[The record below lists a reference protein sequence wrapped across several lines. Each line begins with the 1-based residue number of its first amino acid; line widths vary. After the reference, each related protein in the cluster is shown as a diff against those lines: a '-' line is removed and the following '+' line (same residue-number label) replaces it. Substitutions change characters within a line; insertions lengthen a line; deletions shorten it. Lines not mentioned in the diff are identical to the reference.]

1 MRADYRSRER
11 ETFQAMAEKTVRE
24 VLEKHTDEWLSIS
37 GVVGTAI
44 GELGG
49 QPCIKILA
57 VSKTEELVRKIP
69 PVVEGFPVVIEGV
82 GEIRTR

>member
-1 MRADYRSRER
+1 M
-11 ETFQAMAEKTVRE
+11 
-24 VLEKHTDEWLSIS
+24 
-37 GVVGTAI
+37 GTAI